1 MMPHYIEYENI
12 RYDDPSLQAELQKLI
27 EDVAAAER
35 ARSPIQNQH
44 RQAESELDVG
54 SITEEDFR
62 KVDSQFISANNRIAA
77 AKKKIDEFLQRYK
90 NYRVL

>member
-1 MMPHYIEYENI
+1 MPHYTEYENI

-27 EDVAAAER
+27 EDVAVAER
-35 ARSPIQNQH
+35 ARVPVQDQH

-54 SITEEDFR
+54 GITEEDFR
-62 KVDSQFISANNRIAA
+62 KIDSQFISANNRIAT

-90 NYRVL
+90 NFRVV